1 MKILITVNTYY
12 PNKDGVEFVT
22 KYLAEGLASIN
33 NNSVEVLTSYAN
45 NGDNQNEVINKVKI
59 KRFNIFTSHTI
70 HHGEKDRYIKYVI
83 NNQEK
88 FDVLI
93 NVGTQTAFT
102 DWLLPYLKE
111 ITLPKIL
118 YIHSIWDFNYH
129 KWDFNSLNSFL
140 SKSWPNVRW
149 KLYYNKWSTAFKNY
163 NAVIQLHKMDYSC
176 TFFKKKYGI
185 DSLIFE
191 NAAANSF
198 FETRKDTR
206 KDKGLGIHLPSKYIL
221 NVANY
226 DSRKNQIECLKTF
239 LKAELPDDVSLVF
252 VGSRKNSYYNK
263 LVSYY
268 NKNNRSNKKNA
279 YFLTDIPRYYMPD
292 IVSNAS
298 LFFLTSK
305 WEAFPISIIEAM
317 ASGVP
322 FISSNVGIV
331 RFLPGGVTFSNENE
345 ARYWLEELFRKPFYM
360 KDLGTLGHRYALKYL
375 NVDEKVSRFYSLL
388 KKIVGES
395 K

>member
-140 SKSWPNVRW
+140 SKSWANVRW

-176 TFFKKKYGI
+176 TFFKK
-185 DSLIFE
+185 SMELI
-191 NAAANSF
+191 
-198 FETRKDTR
+198 
-206 KDKGLGIHLPSKYIL
+206 
-221 NVANY
+221 V
-226 DSRKNQIECLKTF
+226 
-239 LKAELPDDVSLVF
+239 
-252 VGSRKNSYYNK
+252 
-263 LVSYY
+263 
-268 NKNNRSNKKNA
+268 
-279 YFLTDIPRYYMPD
+279 
-292 IVSNAS
+292 
-298 LFFLTSK
+298 
-305 WEAFPISIIEAM
+305 
-317 ASGVP
+317 
-322 FISSNVGIV
+322 
-331 RFLPGGVTFSNENE
+331 
-345 ARYWLEELFRKPFYM
+345 
-360 KDLGTLGHRYALKYL
+360 
-375 NVDEKVSRFYSLL
+375 
-388 KKIVGES
+388 
-395 K
+395 